1 MIYLAWTKC
10 PAPTDAV
17 REDSPSIESGILKV
31 LASNKEL
38 GFLSVFDSDEERAKF
53 IEQMQGNSIAVT
65 PDQARHLMGL
75 GKQDFKTLVVF
86 LQGGDQ

>member
-10 PAPTDAV
+10 PAPTDAE
-17 REDSPSIESGILKV
+17 REDPHPIESSMLRV
-31 LASNKEL
+31 LASNKGL
-38 GFLSVFDSDEERAKF
+38 GFLSVFDSDNERAKF
-53 IEQMQGNSIAVT
+53 IEQMQGNSTAVT
-65 PDQARHLMGL
+65 PEQARQLMGL

>member
-65 PDQARHLMGL
+65 PDQARQLMGL

-86 LQGGDQ
+86 SARG

>member
-10 PAPTDAV
+10 PAPTDAE
-17 REDSPSIESGILKV
+17 REDHTPIESSMLRV
-31 LASNKEL
+31 LASNKRL
-38 GFLSVFDSDEERAKF
+38 GFLSVFDSDNERAKF
-53 IEQMQGNSIAVT
+53 IEKMQGNSTSVT
-65 PDQARHLMGL
+65 PDQARQLVGL

>member
-10 PAPTDAV
+10 PTPTDA
-17 REDSPSIESGILKV
+17 DSEAHIPIEINMLRAFSR
-31 LASNKEL
+31 NKGL
-38 GFLSVFDSDEERAKF
+38 GFLGVFDSDNERAKF

-65 PDQARHLMGL
+65 PDQARQLMGL